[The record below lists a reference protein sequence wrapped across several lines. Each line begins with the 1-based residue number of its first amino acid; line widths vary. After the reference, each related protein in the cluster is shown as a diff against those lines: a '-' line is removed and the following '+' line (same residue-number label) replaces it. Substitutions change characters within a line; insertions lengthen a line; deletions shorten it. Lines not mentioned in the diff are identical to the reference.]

1 MESQVIFKKIDFD
14 HEDVS
19 MDEIIR
25 AAKDARVHDFI
36 KNLPDGY
43 DSVIGHRGVQISGGQ
58 AQRIAI
64 ARAFIQDAK
73 IVLLDEA
80 TSALDKE
87 SETLIQEALARLM
100 ENRTVIVVTHNTDFL
115 RSGDWVI
122 EMKAGKVVSQ
132 ATYEKYILI

>member
-1 MESQVIFKKIDFD
+1 MTQ
-14 HEDVS
+14 
-19 MDEIIR
+19 IIQ
-25 AAKDARVHDFI
+25 AAKDAKVHNFI
-36 KNLPDGY
+36 ESLPNGY
-43 DSVIGHRGVQISGGQ
+43 QSVVGHRGVQISGGQ

-87 SETLIQEALARLM
+87 SESLIKEALSRLM

-115 RSGDWVI
+115 RSGDLVV
-122 EMKAGKVVSQ
+122 EMKDGRVVSQ
-132 ATYEKYILI
+132 GFNSFEK